1 MPDQLEQTQEQEQIV
16 DQSQSTAL
24 QAAAFSDEPVAV
36 VEPAK
41 QEAAVVEKVDEEV
54 IAPSEW
60 LKREFQV
67 EDPETLRQQMKEYN
81 ELKSKPKD
89 EIKFADEQSEKV
101 FNYLKEGKKAE
112 VRQFLDTQDKLE
124 RLTSAEVNDDTASE
138 IIKMGMALKYKDL
151 TQQQIDY
158 KFNKQF
164 AMPKEPVKGDFDDD
178 TEFDE
183 KYNDWKRQVD
193 DIKMDKIIEA
203 QLIKPDLEKIKSE
216 LVLPDIKRE
225 ADAPKQT
232 QEDLD
237 AFTKAKDAFL
247 QSAEPAINGFKGFE
261 VQVKDKDVDY
271 TVSYAPSQ
279 EEKTLISG
287 MVKTFAESG
296 LDANAI
302 FAERWLSEDG
312 KNINVNQ
319 LVKDL
324 SRVFGDDKITQK
336 MVTDSG
342 NKRIEAY
349 LKDKKQ
355 IDVTQQSINGNFNPS
370 NDKNELDKV
379 RDMAFA

>member
-24 QAAAFSDEPVAV
+24 QAAAFSDEPAAV

-67 EDPETLRQQMKEYN
+67 EDPETLRQQIKEYN

>member
-1 MPDQLEQTQEQEQIV
+1 
-16 DQSQSTAL
+16 
-24 QAAAFSDEPVAV
+24 
-36 VEPAK
+36 
-41 QEAAVVEKVDEEV
+41 
-54 IAPSEW
+54 
-60 LKREFQV
+60 
-67 EDPETLRQQMKEYN
+67 
-81 ELKSKPKD
+81 
-89 EIKFADEQSEKV
+89 
-101 FNYLKEGKKAE
+101 
-112 VRQFLDTQDKLE
+112 
-124 RLTSAEVNDDTASE
+124 
-138 IIKMGMALKYKDL
+138 
-151 TQQQIDY
+151 
-158 KFNKQF
+158 
-164 AMPKEPVKGDFDDD
+164 
-178 TEFDE
+178 
-183 KYNDWKRQVD
+183 
-193 DIKMDKIIEA
+193 MDKIIEA

>member
-24 QAAAFSDEPVAV
+24 QAAAFSDEPAAV

-41 QEAAVVEKVDEEV
+41 QEAAVIEKVDEEV

-67 EDPETLRQQMKEYN
+67 EDPETLRQQIKEYN